1 MYFFIEIFNYFS
13 ISNAFSMST
22 FPLAPLV
29 STFCNFSLS
38 LKVRSFGVN
47 PNHFE
52 NKIPNGNERI

>member
-1 MYFFIEIFNYFS
+1 
-13 ISNAFSMST
+13 MST

-52 NKIPNGNERI
+52 NKIPKGNERI